1 MNARPKAEAITYE
14 EAKKL
19 ARHMDAK
26 VRLSLAERQDVKPE
40 ILYFLTNDPSPEVR
54 RAIANNPTTP
64 RQADLVLAS
73 DADEEVRTSIAG
85 RITQAGLDLSGGNR
99 EKLTEA
105 LEILARDQITRVRQ
119 ILSEALKDMTDAP
132 PEVIRNLALD
142 SEAVV
147 ATPVLEFSPVLSDED
162 LLEII
167 EQGPASGGLGAIS
180 RRAQVNETV
189 ADAVVETNDEE
200 AIADL
205 LSNPSAQLREETLDD
220 LIERADSHELWHAPL
235 VSRPK
240 LPARAATRL
249 AHFLADNLL
258 ETLQTR
264 QDLDTETLEAVKS
277 VVQRRIDGET
287 PSADIETGHGL
298 DFLDAELPIDMAKRL
313 HKAGKLDRKVIAKA
327 LHASDHSFVVAALAV
342 RTDLAIK
349 VIRKIFTAKSSK
361 GILALSWK
369 AGLPLGLAVQIQT
382 RMARIAPE
390 EVLGDRSG
398 SGYPLGEDEMSWQLQ
413 FFGDISGGKK
423 G

>member
-1 MNARPKAEAITYE
+1 MNARAKAEAITYE
-14 EAKKL
+14 EAKEL
-19 ARHMDAK
+19 ACDKDAK

-54 RAIANNPTTP
+54 RAIANNPATP

-85 RITQAGLDLSGGNR
+85 KIARAGLDLSGENR

-105 LEILARDQITRVRQ
+105 LGILASDQITRVRQ

-132 PEVIRNLALD
+132 PEVIKNLALD

-147 ATPVLEFSPVLSDED
+147 AMPVLEFSTVLNDED

-180 RRAQVNETV
+180 RRAEVNETV
-189 ADAVVETNDEE
+189 ADAIVETDDVN

-220 LIERADSHELWHAPL
+220 LIDRADTQELWHAPL

-258 ETLQTR
+258 ETLQAH

-277 VVQRRIDGET
+277 VVQRRIEGGI
-287 PSADIETGHGL
+287 PSADIETGPGL
-298 DFLDAELPIDMAKRL
+298 DFFDTELPIDMAKRL
-313 HKAGKLDRKVIAKA
+313 HKAGKLDQKVIAKA

-342 RTDLAIK
+342 RTDLAIE

-369 AGLPLGLAVQIQT
+369 AGLPLGLAVQVQI

-390 EVLGDRSG
+390 EVLGDRSD
-398 SGYPLGEDEMSWQLQ
+398 SSYPLGEDEMNWQLQ